1 MPHLRLRKIMTWPR
15 RTFLLISLCVVISNR
30 FYGFEYFKFIFKFT
44 SLWDSKVY
52 NLQLR
57 ADNSYFCDSVRTP
70 FVCLFVFPS
79 SHCEGDMWIN
89 MSPSRRWKRLLLT
102 SVYLT
107 EAAPEGGRLSLWGGS
122 PKENESARLLTCPA
136 SLVKIFPVVSLWCSN
151 KSVRNLILLSSC
163 SFAQLCPTLCEPM
176 DCSTPGFSV
185 LHHLLELAPT
195 HVRLF
200 SQVWPKLLCL
210 FNDFPTLI

>member
-15 RTFLLISLCVVISNR
+15 RTFLLISLCVIISNR

-89 MSPSRRWKRLLLT
+89 MSPSRRWWRTEKPGVLQSMGSQRVGHNWANEQEESKIKFLTLLL
-102 SVYLT
+102 LHH
-107 EAAPEGGRLSLWGGS
+107 
-122 PKENESARLLTCPA
+122 KETTG
-136 SLVKIFPVVSLWCSN
+136 KIFTKLAGHVKRRADSFSLGDPPQRDKRPPSGAA
-151 KSVRNLILLSSC
+151 SVR
-163 SFAQLCPTLCEPM
+163 
-176 DCSTPGFSV
+176 
-185 LHHLLELAPT
+185 
-195 HVRLF
+195 
-200 SQVWPKLLCL
+200 
-210 FNDFPTLI
+210 

>member
-1 MPHLRLRKIMTWPR
+1 MFLFLKTRIVFWPCDDCYSNSYCCHGPVTIVISLVTVVMHLVSV
-15 RTFLLISLCVVISNR
+15 FLL
-30 FYGFEYFKFIFKFT
+30 KFIFCLKLPCITIYTHMLPWIKHPCFT
-44 SLWDSKVY
+44 RDLGP
-52 NLQLR
+52 LR
-57 ADNSYFCDSVRTP
+57 PSFHHFLFLDFSPQVPVCKDHNS
-70 FVCLFVFPS
+70 
-79 SHCEGDMWIN
+79 
-89 MSPSRRWKRLLLT
+89 
-102 SVYLT
+102 
-107 EAAPEGGRLSLWGGS
+107 APEGGRLSLWGGS